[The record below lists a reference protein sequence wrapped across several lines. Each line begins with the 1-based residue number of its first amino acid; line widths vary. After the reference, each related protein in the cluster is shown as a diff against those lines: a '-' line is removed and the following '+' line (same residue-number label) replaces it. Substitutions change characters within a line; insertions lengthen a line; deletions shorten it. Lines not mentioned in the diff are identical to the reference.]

1 MRPIGAHAL
10 STGLAPARHSRGTHA
25 RSIASDSLP
34 DMTPMVDVVMVIL
47 IFFMTSTALVG
58 PELLL
63 RARVAPDTRQNPAD
77 APLIAPA
84 ALIIRL
90 EPSPTDF
97 AAPTALA
104 SGLGLTGVPAPDMIA
119 RINSRAADLR
129 AGDIPII
136 IQSDPRVDY
145 QSVVDIIAALERA
158 GVRDIA
164 LR

>member
-1 MRPIGAHAL
+1 MRPITGHLAISGHAR
-10 STGLAPARHSRGTHA
+10 PRGTHA

-63 RARVAPDTRQNPAD
+63 RARVAPDTKQSPTN

-84 ALIIRL
+84 ALVIRL
-90 EPSPTDF
+90 EAD
-97 AAPTALA
+97 A
-104 SGLGLTGVPAPDMIA
+104 SGTPRATGLGLAQVTPSDLIA
-119 RINSRAADLR
+119 RIDARASDLR
-129 AGDIPII
+129 AGEIPIVL
-136 IQSDPRVDY
+136 QSDPRVPY

>member
-1 MRPIGAHAL
+1 MRPI
-10 STGLAPARHSRGTHA
+10 TGHLAISGHVRPRGTHA

-63 RARVAPDTRQNPAD
+63 RARVAPDTKQSPTD

-84 ALIIRL
+84 ALVIRL
-90 EPSPTDF
+90 DPQTSDP
-97 AAPTALA
+97 AASTALA
-104 SGLGLTGVPAPDMIA
+104 SGLGLTAVGTRDMIA
-119 RINSRAADLR
+119 RIDARASDLR
-129 AGDIPII
+129 DGEIPIV
-136 IQSDPRVDY
+136 IQSDPRVPY
-145 QSVVDIIAALERA
+145 QSVVDVIAALERA

>member
-1 MRPIGAHAL
+1 MRPITGHLAISGHAR
-10 STGLAPARHSRGTHA
+10 STGTHA

-63 RARVAPDTRQNPAD
+63 RARVAPDTKQSPTN

-84 ALIIRL
+84 ALVIRL
-90 EPSPTDF
+90 EAGASG
-97 AAPTALA
+97 ASLA
-104 SGLGLTGVPAPDMIA
+104 SGLGLTAVSTFEMIA
-119 RINSRAADLR
+119 RIDTRAADLR
-129 AGDIPII
+129 SGEIPIV
-136 IQSDPRVDY
+136 IQSHPRVPY
-145 QSVVDIIAALERA
+145 QSVVDLIAALDRA